1 MTAPVLI
8 LGAGRGLG
16 AALCDH
22 FLCQGLPVIGVTRSP
37 ESRTLLRE
45 RCKGMGARFQ
55 VESLDIADRVASRR
69 VIGALENKEPPTLA
83 IYTAGYLA
91 ARKSLWTLSWDQI
104 DRELASNLTGPL
116 FWSVELSRLFLA
128 TGRGGHLFFSSG
140 VVRTPRSEWG
150 AYGVFKSAIEALSRQ
165 LALDLP
171 PPLYSLSVNPG
182 RMSTAMRHVA
192 CPDEDPSTLPTPGA
206 VARRIGDFCRDLM
219 AGSGRFHNGKTLS
232 MEEIP

>member
-16 AALCDH
+16 AALCEH
-22 FLCQGLPVIGVTRSP
+22 FLGQGFPVIGVTHSS
-37 ESRTLLRE
+37 ESCGLLLKRYE
-45 RCKGMGARFQ
+45 GKGAILR
-55 VESLDIADRVASRR
+55 VESLDMSDRTASRR
-69 VIGALENKEPPTLA
+69 VIGALEKEPLPELA

-91 ARKSLWTLSWDQI
+91 ARKPLWDLSWDQI

-140 VVRTPRSEWG
+140 VVRSPRPEWG
-150 AYGVFKSAIEALSRQ
+150 AYGVFKSGIEALSRQ
-165 LALDLP
+165 LALDLS
-171 PPLYSLSVNPG
+171 PPLYSLSINPG
-182 RMSTAMRHVA
+182 RMATAMRRVA
-192 CPDEDPSTLPTPGA
+192 CPDEDPSTLPTPA
-206 VARRIGDFCRDLM
+206 TTAKRIGDFCQDLM
-219 AGSGRFHNGKTLS
+219 AGSGRFHNGQSLS